1 MQMSKR
7 SNLSSLVAVAVVAA
21 AAGIA
26 AYMKRPVKP
35 PEQAGAW
42 RPAESQRTRR
52 P

>member
-7 SNLSSLVAVAVVAA
+7 SNLSSLVAVAVVA